1 MFENY
6 EYEIW
11 YEGNCVAE
19 DDCFNDEYETM
30 EYAYEEVKS
39 KIEEWEGDCEQAI
52 FLVKI
57 YCNEELI
64 DEIDG
69 VELEA
74 SL

>member
-6 EYEIW
+6 
-11 YEGNCVAE
+11 
-19 DDCFNDEYETM
+19 EYETM